1 VITVVAGVLVPDTG
15 PYLLSPFRPGPVTN
29 AFLTL
34 LAVTM
39 VVFVGVVLWYT
50 LIGWRTGRR
59 PQWALVLSLVGVS
72 LGAMAVAFV
81 LYTGEE
87 RAHEAAVREARARVV
102 AAEEQVRD
110 GLEDQYGVRWP
121 DSEYLPLQDD
131 DYSQAELTLPDGS
144 VAECFVVTER
154 GVYELRCGGT
164 SPEDATPLPEVNR

>member
-1 VITVVAGVLVPDTG
+1 MRVLTEVRVPDTG
-15 PYLLSPFRPGPVTN
+15 PYLLPEFRPGPVTV
-29 AFLTL
+29 ALLTL
-34 LAVTM
+34 TGFTM

-59 PQWALVLSLVGVS
+59 PQWALVLSLAGVS
-72 LGAMAVAFV
+72 LGTMAVAFV

-87 RAHEAAVREARARVV
+87 RAHEAAAREARAREV

-110 GLEDQYGVRWP
+110 GLEEQYGVRWP
-121 DSEYLPLQDD
+121 DSKYLPLKDGRYAD
-131 DYSQAELTLPDGS
+131 AELTLPDGS
-144 VAECFVVTER
+144 VAECFVVTEG